1 LETKVKYLVD
11 TNVWLER
18 LLDQEK
24 SDIASN
30 FLSLTPIN
38 SLFVSD
44 FSIHSIGVILSRLKK
59 YDIFEKFLYDLFVN
73 GQIELLALYSVD
85 LIDVIENIRIHKLDF
100 DDSYQYTVAQKFDLT
115 IVTFDKD
122 FNAKGIKKKTPDEI
136 IDK

>member
-1 LETKVKYLVD
+1 METKVRYLVD

-24 SDIASN
+24 SDIASK
-30 FLSLTPIN
+30 FFDSLPID

-59 YDIFEKFLYDLFVN
+59 YDVLEKFLNDLFVN
-73 GQIELLALYSVD
+73 GQIDLLSLYSVD
-85 LIDVIENIRIHKLDF
+85 LLDVIENIKKYKFDF

-122 FNAKGIKKKTPDEI
+122 FNTKGIKKKTPEEVI
-136 IDK
+136 NK

>member
-1 LETKVKYLVD
+1 METKVRYLVD

-24 SDIASN
+24 SDIASK
-30 FLSLTPIN
+30 FFDSLPID

-44 FSIHSIGVILSRLKK
+44 FSIHSIGVILSKLKK
-59 YDIFEKFLYDLFVN
+59 YDVLEKFLYDLFVN
-73 GQIELLALYSVD
+73 GQIDLLSLYSVD
-85 LIDVIENIRIHKLDF
+85 LLDVIENIKKYKLDF

-122 FNAKGIKKKTPDEI
+122 FNAKGIKKKTPEEVI
-136 IDK
+136 NK